1 MVSNNALKMHQSPS
15 GARASG
21 CWSLAPAQALTLHPN
36 EAGVLRVAQGRV
48 WATLA
53 GPHHGPAND
62 WGDVVLGGGEQM
74 ALMPGQ
80 QVVVEPF
87 GDAVNAP
94 AYFCWE
100 PLAAH
105 APAAPQ
111 PPSLWGDALARP
123 SLDVAPVP
131 AFPIAAIGRLLG
143 RVAAALT
150 LFVAGKGR
158 VLSPLESNQP

>member
-1 MVSNNALKMHQSPS
+1 MASNNTRKMHQSPI
-15 GARASG
+15 GTPASG
-21 CWSLAPAQALTLHPN
+21 CWSLAPEHALTLHPN

-62 WGDVVLGGGEQM
+62 WGDVVLGGGEQL
-74 ALMPGQ
+74 ALVPGQ
-80 QVVVEPF
+80 QVVVEPY
-87 GDAVNAP
+87 GNAVNEP

-100 PLAAH
+100 PRVARAS
-105 APAAPQ
+105 APPQ
-111 PPSLWGDALARP
+111 PSSLWRDVLARP
-123 SLDVAPVP
+123 SLDVGPVP
-131 AFPIAAIGRLLG
+131 VFPVAAIARLLD

-150 LFVAGKGR
+150 LFVAGRGR

>member
-1 MVSNNALKMHQSPS
+1 MVSNNALKMHQSPR
-15 GARASG
+15 GAPTSG
-21 CWSLAPAQALTLHPN
+21 CWSLASEHALTLHPN
-36 EAGVLRVAQGRV
+36 EAGVLRVARGRV

-62 WGDVVLGGGEQM
+62 WGDVVLGGGEQL

-80 QVVVEPF
+80 QVVVEPY
-87 GDAVNAP
+87 GDAVNEP

-100 PLAAH
+100 PLAAR
-105 APAAPQ
+105 ASAAPQ
-111 PPSLWGDALARP
+111 PWSLWGDVLARP
-123 SLDVAPVP
+123 SLDVGPVP
-131 AFPIAAIGRLLG
+131 VFALAAIGRLLR

-150 LFVAGKGR
+150 VLVAGRGR

>member
-1 MVSNNALKMHQSPS
+1 MASNNTLKMHQSPI
-15 GARASG
+15 GTPASG
-21 CWSLAPAQALTLHPN
+21 CWSLAAEHALTLHPN

-62 WGDVVLGGGEQM
+62 WGDVVLGGGEQL

-80 QVVVEPF
+80 QVVVEPY
-87 GDAVNAP
+87 GDAVNEP
-94 AYFCWE
+94 AYFRWE
-100 PLAAH
+100 PLVARAS
-105 APAAPQ
+105 APPR
-111 PPSLWGDALARP
+111 PSSWWGDVLARP
-123 SLDVAPVP
+123 SLDVGPV
-131 AFPIAAIGRLLG
+131 AVFSIAAIAGLLG

-150 LFVAGKGR
+150 LFVAGRGR

>member
-15 GARASG
+15 GAPAAG
-21 CWSLAPAQALTLHPN
+21 CWSLASEHALTLHPN

-62 WGDVVLGGGEQM
+62 WGDMVLGSGEQL
-74 ALMPGQ
+74 ALVPGQ
-80 QVVVEPF
+80 EVVVEPY
-87 GDAVNAP
+87 DKAANEP
-94 AYFCWE
+94 AYFFWE
-100 PLAAH
+100 PLAAQ

-111 PPSLWGDALARP
+111 PPPVWGDVLARP
-123 SLDVAPVP
+123 SLDVGPVP
-131 AFPIAAIGRLLG
+131 VFALAAVGRLLR

-150 LFVAGKGR
+150 LLVAGKGR